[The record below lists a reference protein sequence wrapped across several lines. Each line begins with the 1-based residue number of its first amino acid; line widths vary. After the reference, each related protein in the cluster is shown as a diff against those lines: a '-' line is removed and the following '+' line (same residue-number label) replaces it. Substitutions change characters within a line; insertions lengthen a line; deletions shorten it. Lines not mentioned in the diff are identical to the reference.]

1 MVKLWQ
7 SPAYLTYVQPELTD
21 ELVSK
26 FEKETNYKLPL
37 EFINLLKIQN
47 GGYIRYSL
55 EDIPHE
61 VIYGIGPN
69 LPKIEKPDWSLE
81 KEHVSFKLEGLI
93 PFDGDGHWNL
103 CLDYRESNS
112 KPKITYIDIE
122 CDSQSLIANSFNE
135 YLLLLEIDT
144 EKKYVIETNNSTE
157 DTILAIS
164 NSLKKKFEEPDSWA
178 HGYPIYRTKYRKE
191 WIWISPNQLNQ
202 DLIKSSLFLL

>member
-103 CLDYRESNS
+103 
-112 KPKITYIDIE
+112 
-122 CDSQSLIANSFNE
+122 
-135 YLLLLEIDT
+135 
-144 EKKYVIETNNSTE
+144 
-157 DTILAIS
+157 
-164 NSLKKKFEEPDSWA
+164 
-178 HGYPIYRTKYRKE
+178 
-191 WIWISPNQLNQ
+191 
-202 DLIKSSLFLL
+202 